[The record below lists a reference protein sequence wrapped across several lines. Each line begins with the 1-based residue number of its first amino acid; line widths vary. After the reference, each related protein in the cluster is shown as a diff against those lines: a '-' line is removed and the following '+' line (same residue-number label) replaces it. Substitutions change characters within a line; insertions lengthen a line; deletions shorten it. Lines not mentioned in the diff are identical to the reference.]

1 MSERDAKR
9 KAADAARSLLNDR
22 ITVVETLGAV
32 LYEYNTAQEAVTQ
45 AQTRAEEIAQR
56 ARATF
61 EEARKAGWT
70 AAELRRAGLDV
81 PQPTR
86 PRVTKQRSPGAPTET
101 QTAANTPPVT
111 STKPN

>member
-9 KAADAARSLLNDR
+9 KAADAARSLLTDR
-22 ITVVETLGAV
+22 IAVVETLGAV
-32 LYEYNTAQEAVTQ
+32 LYEYNTAKQAVTQ
-45 AQTRAEEIAQR
+45 AQTRADEIAQR

-61 EEARKAGWT
+61 EQARKAGWT

-86 PRVTKQRSPGAPTET
+86 PRATKQHSPATPTPPHPTASTDAPTT
-101 QTAANTPPVT
+101 TR
-111 STKPN
+111 